1 MKKAHFKAI
10 HPVLPVRDVPK
21 AIKQYVEKLGFELI
35 FVDSTEDNRYAGIQ
49 RGNVMLHLQWHDE
62 VGFDSVEKLNLRFEI
77 DDVDALFTEYENCGL
92 FHEHTALRD
101 TPWGTREFAFYD
113 MDSNGLTFY
122 RDL

>member
-1 MKKAHFKAI
+1 MSKANFLNL
-10 HPVLPVRDVPK
+10 HPVLPVRDVPN
-21 AIKQYVEKLGFELI
+21 AIRQYVDLLGFDLI
-35 FVDSTEDNRYAGIQ
+35 FVDSQEDTRYAGIQ

-62 VGFDSVEKLNLRFEI
+62 SGFDSVEKLNLRFEI
-77 DDVDALFTEYENCGL
+77 DNVDALFAEYENCGL